1 MIRNMLKDRKF
12 WKTILSLAIPIALQ
26 NLLSS
31 SLAIVDN
38 LMIGRLGDIAVG
50 AVGVSAQ
57 VAQLINVSLF
67 GVTAGGTVFG
77 AQYWGKKD
85 IDGIH
90 RTYGLVMICCTLIST
105 LAAVLIS
112 IFPEV
117 VLGFYTNSEKIISL
131 GSEYLRI
138 AAFSYIGI
146 AINLGFCTILRSTEQ
161 VKLPVLSNL
170 ISVLVNIVLNA
181 VLIFGLWGFPKLGI
195 QGAAI
200 ATVVAAFVNPVFIL
214 TVSLCKNYILRCSL
228 KKMFTFPE
236 GFVRKY
242 FTISLPVFFNE
253 AMWSLGVAGTNMV
266 FGRMG
271 ESNIAALTIART
283 VENIAFV
290 LIIGLCN
297 ACAVMIGKSIGK
309 GDENIAQIYAKRFT
323 LLVPLV
329 SIGIGGAIILFRAP
343 ILSLFSISREATA
356 AAMWLLLIY
365 SLEMPLRNIP
375 YVSIIGIFRPGG
387 DTVKGVVYD
396 IAFLWGISLPLTV
409 LLGIVLKKPFL
420 LVYLVMLLSEDIPK
434 ATLCLRY
441 TLSGKWIHSVT

>member
-1 MIRNMLKDRKF
+1 M
-12 WKTILSLAIPIALQ
+12 
-26 NLLSS
+26 
-31 SLAIVDN
+31 
-38 LMIGRLGDIAVG
+38 
-50 AVGVSAQ
+50 
-57 VAQLINVSLF
+57 
-67 GVTAGGTVFG
+67 
-77 AQYWGKKD
+77 
-85 IDGIH
+85 
-90 RTYGLVMICCTLIST
+90 
-105 LAAVLIS
+105 
-112 IFPEV
+112 
-117 VLGFYTNSEKIISL
+117 
-131 GSEYLRI
+131 
-138 AAFSYIGI
+138 
-146 AINLGFCTILRSTEQ
+146 LRSTEQ

-170 ISVLVNIVLNA
+170 ISVLVNIFLNA
-181 VLIFGLWGFPKLGI
+181 ALIFGLWGFPKLGI
-195 QGAAI
+195 RGAAI

-214 TVSLCKNYILRCSL
+214 TVSLCKNYILRCSI

-242 FTISLPVFFNE
+242 FKISLPVFFNE

-283 VENIAFV
+283 IENIAFV

-309 GDENIAQIYAKRFT
+309 GDEDVAQTYAKRFS

-329 SIGIGGAIILFRAP
+329 SIGIGSAIILFRAP
-343 ILSLFSISREATA
+343 ILALFSISKEATV

-396 IAFLWGISLPLTV
+396 IAFLWGISLPLTI